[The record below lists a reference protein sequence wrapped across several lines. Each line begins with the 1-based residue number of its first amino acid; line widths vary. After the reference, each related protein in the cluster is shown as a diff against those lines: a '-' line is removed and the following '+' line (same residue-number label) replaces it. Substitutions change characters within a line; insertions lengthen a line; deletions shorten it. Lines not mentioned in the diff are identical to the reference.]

1 MKHALSGRVV
11 TMDPQRRI
19 IEDGVVYLDDRT
31 IAAACERGEPAPPGF
46 EAITPLPARGT
57 IFPGLIELHNHV
69 SYNLLPLWQ
78 VDRKYTNRNQWSST
92 ESYRAQV
99 TGPMKVIGNTPEL
112 LPALARYVECKCL
125 LAGVTTTQGVA
136 LFSNSGVR
144 RYYRGLVR
152 NVEQSLD
159 DDLPAASARI
169 ADVEKADA
177 ERFHARLRKETCLLL
192 HLSEGTDDA
201 ALSHFRELQLSSGWA
216 ITRALAGIHCVA
228 LGASHFE
235 VIAKQGAS
243 MVWSPLSNLLLY
255 GRTADV
261 LAARKAGVRMG
272 IGSDWSYTGSKNL
285 LGELRVA
292 RACAAGRIPTRDL
305 VAMATCEAAEILG
318 WSRLLGSIEAGKR
331 ADLIVVAGSKGDP
344 YDSLTTAD
352 ERAIRLVVIDGIA
365 RCGTVS
371 MSSLLRVGATSRG
384 RADGW
389 SERCSTDGAGCR
401 HVVRRAQLVS
411 RARSRCSSN
420 LRRERRGR
428 QAQLAESSG
437 RPRMPEA
444 LSTVSSLQSAPLCA
458 LASGGTL
465 SSASVCACRPAPRR
479 PVGQFRAL
487 FWGPRRSR
495 GRIRQGASS
504 SPSRSGCRW
513 RDESRL
519 HRGATRLPSCA
530 PARSRRTDL
539 SRPPMLS

>member
-371 MSSLLRVGATSRG
+371 MMKALGVKGERIELGDSTRVIALQELRGETGIEGVSLRSAEKDL
-384 RADGW
+384 
-389 SERCSTDGAGCR
+389 
-401 HVVRRAQLVS
+401 RRALGNLKEL
-411 RARSRCSSN
+411 ARRVEQRPS
-420 LRRERRGR
+420 
-428 QAQLAESSG
+428 
-437 RPRMPEA
+437 RPRGPGWRLE
-444 LSTVSSLQSAPLCA
+444 LDDLVDP
-458 LASGGTL
+458 
-465 SSASVCACRPAPRR
+465 
-479 PVGQFRAL
+479 PV
-487 FWGPRRSR
+487 
-495 GRIRQGASS
+495 
-504 SPSRSGCRW
+504 RW
-513 RDESRL
+513 RDAIPLSELVRPSKLDPLAIAADETYWGRV
-519 HRGATRLPSCA
+519 RTQKNLPEA
-530 PARSRRTDL
+530 VRDTI
-539 SRPPMLS
+539 